1 MLNNARYISVIDH
14 TNIGVLTNDWTVCSP
29 YYVEAGSCC
38 VYEPKGARGSSVG
51 CAGCYCWGVFLL
63 VRCTIAL
70 PKEVRLNSSSCFG
83 GYEFINQS
91 SPHRM
96 KSENIDSCR
105 SEPNVFFRGG
115 FLFFVFRVFFFFF
128 NLQQVETQEL
138 LLSTRKHRNNSSFL
152 SVSVSD
158 GLNKHSIAKLPAL
171 GMHWS

>member
-1 MLNNARYISVIDH
+1 M
-14 TNIGVLTNDWTVCSP
+14 
-29 YYVEAGSCC
+29 
-38 VYEPKGARGSSVG
+38 G

-115 FLFFVFRVFFFFF
+115 FLFFVFRVFFFF
-128 NLQQVETQEL
+128 LIY
-138 LLSTRKHRNNSSFL
+138 
-152 SVSVSD
+152 
-158 GLNKHSIAKLPAL
+158 NK
-171 GMHWS
+171 